1 MALQASI
8 QEILNDVLVNSTIGV
23 SVVPSSQDILNAIW
37 ESSSDALKINI
48 VGSAQFDVWEPDSGT
63 ATIKLGDNA
72 GVEKLSITDSD
83 DAEVASINSDGDLA
97 ISGSSSI
104 AIDEVIQGTL
114 LIDTDNAEALLIRKD
129 GDADDVFT
137 VDTINSVISIGG
149 DLNIANKLT
158 HDGDADTYLQFSVD
172 QAKIIVGG
180 ATAFNYDEGALNT
193 LAIDQEGTAD
203 ISFGGG
209 NVFFGGAGGSSDGN
223 VGIGNSSLE
232 AWHTDWTALQ
242 IGGNASLVAQT
253 TQGASKALILSQN
266 MYFDGLYKYI
276 STDQAS
282 RYLQVNGTHIFD
294 VITSGSVDTDTAGN
308 LTTALTIANDAN
320 VGIGNASLE
329 VWQSG
334 WRALQIGGNA
344 ALFAHATPAASRHLY
359 LTNNLYHDGSFKTIS
374 TDESN
379 AIAMLHG
386 TFVFK
391 VGALASLDTTPT
403 FTDALTIAN
412 NANIGIETENLAT
425 WTSTVS
431 ALQVGGTAGLS
442 SETTQADGTKTWVSA
457 NAYHSSSTDTW
468 KYISTN
474 ASDEANS
481 IMFSDGAVRFRTAI
495 AGVADAGIS
504 WINQLVLQNNSGS
517 LSATFGGDIFV
528 TKDGATLTITDTD
541 GDDVGSGGT
550 IFLVQNDGGTIASGS
565 RLGILAFKASEDG
578 ASTISTGAYIAS
590 YTTELWSAGN
600 NGAEV
605 QFKTTPN
612 ASATPTLALTL
623 QQDQSALFAGDII
636 VPQGNKIHLDSGQER
651 ISSNG
656 SAMLF
661 DVAGG
666 TAFTM
671 SVSGFQGNLTDS
683 GSLQKETSSATN
695 PVHSFTN
702 NNTYGLGGLPSSN
715 YVSMIANS
723 GEGQRWVED
732 TSNITSHFPEA
743 TTPTPIADYWSVY
756 GKADNHLYF
765 QTGAGAEVQ
774 VALVGTDVGEMYLYE
789 ASSTVTINTTDV
801 YHGIYGFTTGDVDN
815 FTFDAGAQID
825 ANIAN
830 ESDATQLQIETSG
843 VHGLTTG
850 DVVTLSNMNNAG
862 HNLPTVVTVLDTT
875 NFTCDDILYVAGAG
889 ASAGIVDQPS
899 TLTVLSGGAGK
910 YILHFS
916 MSGQSVGT
924 GKTFK
929 WEMFKGGSEINT
941 IVAERKHGNSDIG
954 NMGSNG
960 FTTLAVGDKVW
971 LASKNKTDATNFTI
985 EHCNINLHLL

>member
-517 LSATFGGDIFV
+517 LSATF
-528 TKDGATLTITDTD
+528 
-541 GDDVGSGGT
+541 S
-550 IFLVQNDGGTIASGS
+550 
-565 RLGILAFKASEDG
+565 
-578 ASTISTGAYIAS
+578 
-590 YTTELWSAGN
+590 
-600 NGAEV
+600 
-605 QFKTTPN
+605 
-612 ASATPTLALTL
+612 
-623 QQDQSALFAGDII
+623 GDII